1 LIGASWAGVAW
12 NEAASGSFLWES
24 SRVSR
29 ADAMVLGGFAG
40 FVSGALLGTLAW
52 ALIWASWRLLLWLD
66 DRRMWPSSWPTR
78 VTAVRPA
85 ARTGPSRLLAVHA
98 PVTERRASFADER
111 LGWLFALAFVALIF
125 FGVYWFFASF
135 VTSCGGDQMG
145 PIGYVHG
152 GQPESLTAAAVLG
165 ALLVIAAA
173 FSVWRVSR
181 SRRRIVL
188 AAIALYA
195 AGLGLL
201 WAVSPPI
208 WGAGVCPG
216 VAVSHVPG
224 QIGALLKGHVD
235 AVESVAF
242 SPDGRLLASSSDDGT
257 IRLWD
262 VRNQRELGQP
272 LWRSNRINTI
282 AFSPNGRELASG
294 ACDDTIRL
302 WDVRAHRQLGRPLH
316 AGRELDCVNAVAFSP
331 DGRRLVSASD
341 FGDGRIRLWD
351 VRRHKQ
357 VGRPFGHPGSA
368 FNDVAF
374 SPDGRTV
381 AGGVNLFSYG
391 GAVALWDIETH
402 RRLGQP
408 GRVGLQ
414 VLTVAF
420 STDGRLIASGDAE
433 GGVKLWN
440 VRGRRRHGTLYHDP
454 LEMESSVAFSRGGNT
469 IAACSE
475 SGTLRV
481 WDVASRRMLLD
492 AHNIEA
498 MSVASS
504 RDGRLLAI
512 GASDGTIRL
521 LRSPR

>member
-1 LIGASWAGVAW
+1 MT
-12 NEAASGSFLWES
+12 E
-24 SRVSR
+24 
-29 ADAMVLGGFAG
+29 
-40 FVSGALLGTLAW
+40 
-52 ALIWASWRLLLWLD
+52 
-66 DRRMWPSSWPTR
+66 
-78 VTAVRPA
+78 RPA
-85 ARTGPSRLLAVHA
+85 
-98 PVTERRASFADER
+98 SFTDEG
-111 LGWLFALAFVALIF
+111 LGWLFALAFIELLF

-135 VTSCGGDQMG
+135 AGCGGDQYG
-145 PIGYVHG
+145 PVRYVHG
-152 GQPESLTAAAVLG
+152 GQPESLTAAAVVG

-173 FSVWRVSR
+173 VAVWRASR

-188 AAIALYA
+188 SAIALYA

-201 WAVSPPI
+201 WAISPPI

-224 QIGALLKGHVD
+224 QIGPLLKGHTD

-242 SPDGRLLASSSDDGT
+242 SSDGRLLASSSDDGT

-272 LWRSNRINTI
+272 LWRFSNRINTV
-282 AFSPNGRELASG
+282 AFTPNGRELASG

-302 WDVRAHRQLGRPLH
+302 WDVRTHRQLGRPLH
-316 AGRELDCVNAVAFSP
+316 AGHELDCVNAVAFSP
-331 DGRRLVSASD
+331 DGLRLVSASD

-357 VGRPFGHPGSA
+357 LGRPFGHPGSA

-374 SPDGRTV
+374 SPDGHTV

-391 GAVALWDIETH
+391 GAVALWEVGTH

-414 VLTVAF
+414 VLAVAF
-420 STDGRLIASGDAE
+420 SPHGQLIASGDAD
-433 GGVKLWN
+433 GGIKLWN
-440 VRGRRRHGTLYHDP
+440 VRGRRRNGTLYHDQ

-469 IAACSE
+469 VAACSDF
-475 SGTLRV
+475 GTLRV
-481 WDVASRRMLLD
+481 WDVASHRMLLE
-492 AHNIEA
+492 ARNIEA
-498 MSVASS
+498 TSVASS

-521 LRSPR
+521 LRSPHP